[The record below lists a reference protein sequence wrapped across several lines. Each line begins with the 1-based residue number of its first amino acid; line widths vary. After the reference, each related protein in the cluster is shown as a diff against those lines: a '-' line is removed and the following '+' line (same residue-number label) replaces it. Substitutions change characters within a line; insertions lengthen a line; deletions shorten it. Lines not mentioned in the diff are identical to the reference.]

1 MILSHPE
8 QNKFMEFNFKRWLY
22 YRFIRLAVKTKELKT
37 DEKPLTKIQERTMKI
52 TMSMILDKDCELLI
66 NPSYDLNVGEKYYI
80 KKVDDS
86 GELEKFITIS
96 KTHSGFNVTIIGHE
110 ILDGEKNNYHFDVWF
125 SEFYGTKMVDR
136 FMRVIR
142 RRRMMLEVEMLKD
155 DEKKLD
161 LILKKIDRNSVSL

>member
-1 MILSHPE
+1 MRTLIPYQLE
-8 QNKFMEFNFKRWLY
+8 QMRSMKYNFKRWLY
-22 YRFIRLAVKTKELKT
+22 YRFIRLAIRTKELKV

-52 TMSMILDKDCELLI
+52 TMALILDKECELLI
-66 NPSYDLNVGEKYYI
+66 NPSYDANAGERYYI

-86 GELEKFITIS
+86 GDLEKFITIS
-96 KTHSGFNVTIIGHE
+96 KTHSGFNVTLIGHE

-125 SEFYGTKMVDR
+125 GEYYGTKMVDR

-155 DEKKLD
+155 DEKKLE
-161 LILKKIDRNSVSL
+161 LILKKLQN